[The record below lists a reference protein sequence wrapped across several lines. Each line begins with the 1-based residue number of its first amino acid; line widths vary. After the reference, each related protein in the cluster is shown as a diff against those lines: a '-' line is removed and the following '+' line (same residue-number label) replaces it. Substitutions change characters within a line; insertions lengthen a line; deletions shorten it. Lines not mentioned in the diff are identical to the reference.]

1 MIISSRA
8 KKKFIMY
15 FMLIIIGLIFIFPF
29 IWMVLS
35 SLKLNKDVLALP
47 IKFLPPIWNFK
58 SYYNVFTSQ
67 GYDFPRYF
75 LNSFIV
81 VIFAT
86 LICVFLSTTAGYG
99 FAKYKFRGNNFLF
112 LLILATIMIPFQ
124 AIIIPL
130 FLLIKKMGLGNS
142 LLGLILPESLTAFG
156 IFLMRQFMNSIPNE
170 VIESARVDGASEFR
184 IFFSIII
191 PMSRLA
197 IIALTIF
204 HVQWVWNLLIWP
216 LIVITSPE
224 MRTVPLG
231 VALFSGVYFTP
242 YPEQLA
248 AGVSAIAPILLLY
261 IFLSRYFQ
269 IGINITGLKE

>member
-1 MIISSRA
+1 
-8 KKKFIMY
+8 
-15 FMLIIIGLIFIFPF
+15 MLIIIGLIFIFPI

-35 SLKLNKDVLALP
+35 SLKLNKDVLAIP
-47 IKFLPPIWNFK
+47 IKFLPPTWNFK

-75 LNSFIV
+75 LNSVIV
-81 VIFAT
+81 AIFAV
-86 LICVFLSTTAGYG
+86 LINVFLSTIAGYG
-99 FAKYKFRGNNFLF
+99 FAKYKFKGNSFLF
-112 LLILATIMIPFQ
+112 IVILSTMMIPFQ
-124 AIIIPL
+124 SIIIPL
-130 FLLIKKMGLGNS
+130 FVLIKKMGLANS
-142 LLGLILPESLTAFG
+142 YLGLILPESLSGFC
-156 IFLMRQFMNSIPNE
+156 IFLMRQFIKSIPDE

-191 PMSRLA
+191 PMSKLA
-197 IIALTIF
+197 IISIIIF
-204 HVQWVWNLLIWP
+204 HLQWVWNLLIWP

-231 VALFSGVYFTP
+231 ISLFSGVYFTP

-269 IGINITGLKE
+269 TSINITGLKE